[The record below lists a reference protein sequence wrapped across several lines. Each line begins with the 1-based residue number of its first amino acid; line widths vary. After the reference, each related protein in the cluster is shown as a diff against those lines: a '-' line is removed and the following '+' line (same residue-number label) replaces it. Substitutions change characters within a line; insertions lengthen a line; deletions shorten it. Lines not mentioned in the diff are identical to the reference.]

1 MITIFT
7 DGAARGNPGP
17 GGWGAIIAHE
27 DRVVE
32 IGGPSTGDTTN
43 NKMELTAA
51 IEALQSVGYEEP
63 ITLYTDSEYVKKGI
77 TEWVVGWQKND
88 WKTSQKK
95 PVENQE
101 LWWALIEASKD
112 KPLEWKVIRGHAGVP
127 GNERCDIIAT
137 AFADRESIELYNG
150 TREAYTV
157 SLEA

>member
-7 DGAARGNPGP
+7 DGSARGNPGP
-17 GGWGAIIAHE
+17 GGWAAIIAHE
-27 DRVVE
+27 DKVIE
-32 IGGPSTGDTTN
+32 FGGPSEGDTTN

-51 IEALQSVGYEEP
+51 IEALQSVGYDEP
-63 ITLYTDSEYVKKGI
+63 VMLYTDSEYLKKGI
-77 TEWVVGWQKND
+77 TEWVIGWQKNN

-112 KPLEWKVIRGHAGVP
+112 KPIEWRVVRGHDGVP
-127 GNERCDIIAT
+127 GNERCDTIAT
-137 AFADRESIELYNG
+137 AFADREPIELYDG
-150 TREAYTV
+150 PRDTYTT